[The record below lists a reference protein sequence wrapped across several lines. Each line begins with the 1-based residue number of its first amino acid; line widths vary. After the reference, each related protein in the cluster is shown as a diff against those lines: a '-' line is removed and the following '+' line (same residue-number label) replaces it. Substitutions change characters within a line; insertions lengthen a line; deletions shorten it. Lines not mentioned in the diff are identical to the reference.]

1 MIAFAFFATLYS
13 GGYVM
18 DAQIVDGLPQLE
30 FRDDRAHHP
39 GRFGWVG
46 VSWFEYYVHVI
57 LKLWSNVGFGL
68 FVVLMLIE
76 GLKIKL
82 PEWVAAFKQG
92 MEEGR

>member
-1 MIAFAFFATLYS
+1 MIAFGFFATLFS
-13 GGYVM
+13 GGYVL

-30 FRDDRAHHP
+30 FRDDRTYHP

-57 LKLWSNVGFGL
+57 SKLWFHVAFVL

-82 PEWVAAFKQG
+82 PQWLAAFKQG
-92 MEEGR
+92 MEEAR